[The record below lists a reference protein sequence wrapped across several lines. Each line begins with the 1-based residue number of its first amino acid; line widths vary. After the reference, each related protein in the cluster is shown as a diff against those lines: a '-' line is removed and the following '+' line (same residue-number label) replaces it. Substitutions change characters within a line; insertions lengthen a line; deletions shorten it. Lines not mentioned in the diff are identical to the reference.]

1 MGLNVTI
8 RDLFSPLKN
17 KRLIILTLLAN
28 FVAVPLFAF
37 ILIYIFP
44 INTEMAAGLIL
55 VSIAAGAPSTPKV
68 AEFTGG
74 NIAYAV
80 SMTVLMTVVTIVLM
94 PFLLPYLLEGVTMDP
109 TKVAV
114 NLWSLSHPRCRRHP
128 CPGQGS
134 DNCRK
139 TILKFMH

>member
-8 RDLFSPLKN
+8 HDLLSPLHN
-17 KRLIILTLLAN
+17 KRLMILSLLAN
-28 FVAVPLFAF
+28 FVLVPLFAF

-44 INTEMAAGLIL
+44 ISVEFAIGLML

-80 SMTVLMTVVTIVLM
+80 SLTLLMT
-94 PFLLPYLLEGVTMDP
+94 
-109 TKVAV
+109 
-114 NLWSLSHPRCRRHP
+114 
-128 CPGQGS
+128 
-134 DNCRK
+134 
-139 TILKFMH
+139 ILRSY